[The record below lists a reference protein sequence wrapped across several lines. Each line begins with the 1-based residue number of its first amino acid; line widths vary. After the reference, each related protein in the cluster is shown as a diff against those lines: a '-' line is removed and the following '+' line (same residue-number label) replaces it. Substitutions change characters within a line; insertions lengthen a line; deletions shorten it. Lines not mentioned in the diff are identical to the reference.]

1 MCSRASNDHKITDLA
16 VLLPWNYLGLPG
28 HKSHKSTEIY
38 TALSPDR
45 FNEFVERPEGAL
57 ERE

>member
-1 MCSRASNDHKITDLA
+1 MGVDCYDKTRRHGSRHARD
-16 VLLPWNYLGLPG
+16 PGLPG

-45 FNEFVERPEGAL
+45 FNEFVERPRG
-57 ERE
+57 R